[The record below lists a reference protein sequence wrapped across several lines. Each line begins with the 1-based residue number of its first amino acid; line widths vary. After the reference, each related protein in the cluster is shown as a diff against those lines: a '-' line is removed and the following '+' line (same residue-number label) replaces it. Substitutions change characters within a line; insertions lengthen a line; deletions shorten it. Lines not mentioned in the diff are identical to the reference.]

1 MSEALGPL
9 SVYGEDG
16 SGAEA
21 VTVPREKRCAV
32 TSAGEQQQS
41 QSQSEALVESAPD
54 AVIVSDAEGR
64 IVLANAEAER
74 LLGYDRTELLGRDVE
89 MLIPDRF
96 RARHVQHRGA
106 YLKDPRTRPMG
117 IGLNLWARRRDGTE
131 VPIDVSLSTIQGEQ
145 GPLVTAFVR
154 DITDRRATEA
164 ALRESEERFALL
176 VSNVADHAIFML
188 DPNGNVL
195 TWNSTA
201 ERIKGYSSEEI
212 LGRHFS
218 VFYPPADVEARK
230 PDSELATASEHG
242 LFRGEG
248 WRIRHDGSR
257 FWADVSITPLWG
269 EGGKLRGFAK
279 VTRDSTERHEAHARL
294 VAINDIAR
302 AALESRPGPEV
313 LRLTASY
320 ARQLSGASAV
330 WLVTPEPD
338 GQALV
343 AQAAD
348 GPGADQLLGVTVRVD
363 SSLAG
368 EAMRTGHPVTV
379 ADLSSDG
386 RVETAVKE
394 RGFGPAVFVPLAG
407 SGGQLGVL
415 VVARERSAPTFDPA
429 QIALVELFAAQTA
442 VALSYSQARAELER
456 MERVEDRERIARNL
470 HDTVIQRLFATG
482 MVLQATE
489 PLIDQAEARARLQR
503 AVEDLD
509 ETIRAIRTTIFEL
522 EERRRA
528 RPSLRSEILEVVS
541 ETTGGLGFDPVVR
554 FAGPI
559 DAIVSREVA
568 TQLLP
573 TLREALSNVVRHAHA
588 TRLEVLVDA
597 SDSIVLRVVDNGR
610 GVDMS
615 SHRTGKGLRNMGERA
630 SALGGELELAA
641 SPDGGTVLT
650 WRVPSAG

>member
-1 MSEALGPL
+1 MF
-9 SVYGEDG
+9 
-16 SGAEA
+16 
-21 VTVPREKRCAV
+21 
-32 TSAGEQQQS
+32 
-41 QSQSEALVESAPD
+41 
-54 AVIVSDAEGR
+54 
-64 IVLANAEAER
+64 
-74 LLGYDRTELLGRDVE
+74 GYDRTELLGQQVE
-89 MLIPDRF
+89 VLIPDRF
-96 RARHVQHRGA
+96 RARHVHHRGS
-106 YLKDPRTRPMG
+106 YLKDPSTRPMG

-131 VPIDVSLSTIQGEQ
+131 LPIDVSLSTIQGDQ
-145 GPLVTAFVR
+145 GPRVTAFVR
-154 DITDRRATEA
+154 DITHRRAAEA

-218 VFYPPADVEARK
+218 VFYPPADVEAGI
-230 PDSELATASEHG
+230 PDGELATASESG

-248 WRIRHDGSR
+248 WRIRRDGSP
-257 FWADVSITPLWG
+257 FWADVSITPLWD

-294 VAINDIAR
+294 EAINDIAQ
-302 AALESRPGPEV
+302 AALESRPGSEV

-320 ARQLSGASAV
+320 ARQLSGASAA
-330 WLVTPEPD
+330 WLVLPEPD
-338 GQALV
+338 GRTLV

-363 SSLAG
+363 ASLAG
-368 EAMRTGHPVTV
+368 ETMRTGHPLSV

-386 RVETAVKE
+386 RAETAFDQL
-394 RGFGPAVFVPLAG
+394 GFGPAVFVPLAG
-407 SGGQLGVL
+407 SGRRLGVL
-415 VVARERSAPTFDPA
+415 VVAGERSAPPFSLA
-429 QIALVELFAAQTA
+429 HVALVELFAAQAA
-442 VALSYSQARAELER
+442 VALSYVEARAELER

-489 PLIDQAEARARLQR
+489 PLVDQAEARARLQR
-503 AVEDLD
+503 AVDDLD

-522 EERRRA
+522 EERRRTQ
-528 RPSLRSEILEVVS
+528 PSVRSEILDVVS
-541 ETTGGLGFDPVVR
+541 EATDGLGFEPVVR

-559 DAIVSREVA
+559 DATVSREVA

-588 TRLEVLVDA
+588 TRIEVLVDT
-597 SDSIVLRVVDNGR
+597 SDSIVLRVVDNGI

-615 SHRTGKGLRNMGERA
+615 GHRTGNGLRNMGERA
-630 SALGGELELAA
+630 SALGGELELTA
-641 SPDGGTVLT
+641 SPGGGTVLT
-650 WRVPSAG
+650 WRVPKAG